1 MSDVISCIR
10 NVIEALIL
18 TRLVQNGTFDIEM
31 RVCIETAAASFLN
44 EL

>member
-18 TRLVQNGTFDIEM
+18 TGLLQNGTFDIEM
-31 RVCIETAAASFLN
+31 RVCIEMTASFP
-44 EL
+44 